1 MDLQS
6 RKITLVQEVLRLQ
19 NEEIISGLENL
30 LKKKKSELF
39 EKKLTPMSIEQ
50 FNHEIDQSM
59 SDSEN
64 GRITSVIDLKEKV
77 KKKDRNHQCI

>member
-19 NEEIISGLENL
+19 NEEIITGLENL
-30 LKKKKSELF
+30 LRKKKSELF

-50 FNHEIDQSM
+50 FNHEIDQSL

-64 GRITSVIDLKEKV
+64 GRITSAIEL
-77 KKKDRNHQCI
+77 KKKAKKWS

>member
-19 NEEIISGLENL
+19 NEEIISGLEKM

-50 FNHEIDQSM
+50 FNYEIDQSM

-64 GRITSVIDLKEKV
+64 GRVISAMDLKEKV
-77 KKKDRNHQCI
+77 KKWS

>member
-6 RKITLVQEVLRLQ
+6 RKIILVQEVLRLQ

-30 LKKKKSELF
+30 LKRKKSELF

-50 FNHEIDQSM
+50 FNLEIDQSM

-64 GRITSVIDLKEKV
+64 GRISSATDLK
-77 KKKDRNHQCI
+77 KKAKKWN

>member
-30 LKKKKSELF
+30 LRKKKSELF

-50 FNHEIDQSM
+50 FNHEIDQSL

-64 GRITSVIDLKEKV
+64 GRITSAIEL
-77 KKKDRNHQCI
+77 KKKAKKWS